1 MSVKLEECGNV
12 TDMRLFNTES
22 GHMEPVS
29 NSGHFG
35 VYVCG
40 ITPYAAAH
48 IGHSMV
54 YLTYDLLNA
63 S

>member
-29 NSGHFG
+29 NSGHVG
-35 VYVCG
+35 CTSVE
-40 ITPYAAAH
+40 
-48 IGHSMV
+48 
-54 YLTYDLLNA
+54 
-63 S
+63 

>member
-1 MSVKLEECGNV
+1 MSGEHEQCGNV

-29 NSGHFG
+29 NPGHVG

-40 ITPYAAAH
+40 ITPYRCPHRALDSVPD
-48 IGHSMV
+48 I
-54 YLTYDLLNA
+54 
-63 S
+63 